1 MSTGNP
7 KSVAPT
13 DDQKEWIERAKF
25 VFDYQQKQYEFAL
38 TSLRRLEDKATKI
51 FGSINVILT
60 ISMLIVRYWDSY
72 IFVSEITP
80 PRVLCWLSLALFFVF
95 FLISWGFVFSAM
107 QPREGMRPATDA
119 SIIDFFM
126 GNPRQNS
133 MSSFA
138 SSYTDFIDK
147 LDEVHKEKVAVIQ
160 KGSEAM
166 LFGAWSFI
174 IFLIS
179 FLLIRFT

>member
-1 MSTGNP
+1 MLASN
-7 KSVAPT
+7 SIAPN

-51 FGSINVILT
+51 FGSINVIIT
-60 ISMLIVRYWDSY
+60 IAMLMVRYWDDY
-72 IFVSEITP
+72 IFSRDVTP
-80 PRVLCWLSLALFFVF
+80 ERLICWTALSMFFVF

-107 QPREGMRPATDA
+107 QPREGMRPATD
-119 SIIDFFM
+119 INVIGFFM
-126 GNPRQNS
+126 DNPRQS
-133 MSSFA
+133 SFSSFA

-147 LDEVHKEKVAVIQ
+147 LDEIHKEKVGVIQ

-174 IFLIS
+174 IFLIC
-179 FLLIRFT
+179 FVIMRFT

>member
-1 MSTGNP
+1 
-7 KSVAPT
+7 
-13 DDQKEWIERAKF
+13 
-25 VFDYQQKQYEFAL
+25 
-38 TSLRRLEDKATKI
+38 
-51 FGSINVILT
+51 
-60 ISMLIVRYWDSY
+60 
-72 IFVSEITP
+72 
-80 PRVLCWLSLALFFVF
+80 
-95 FLISWGFVFSAM
+95 
-107 QPREGMRPATDA
+107 
-119 SIIDFFM
+119 
-126 GNPRQNS
+126 